1 MLLVISQTDHDYSS
15 LIFTGLDS
23 VCISDLNFC
32 ANYRPCRN
40 GATCSNSGRGS
51 YTCHCLPG
59 FTGANCET
67 IADDCTHV
75 PCQNGGT
82 CLVDNSLQ

>member
-1 MLLVISQTDHDYSS
+1 LNLH
-15 LIFTGLDS
+15 IFDDIGYIIAGL
-23 VCISDLNFC
+23 CACSDLNFC

-59 FTGANCET
+59 FTGTNCET
-67 IADDCTHV
+67 ITNDCTHV

-82 CLVDNSLQ
+82 CSV